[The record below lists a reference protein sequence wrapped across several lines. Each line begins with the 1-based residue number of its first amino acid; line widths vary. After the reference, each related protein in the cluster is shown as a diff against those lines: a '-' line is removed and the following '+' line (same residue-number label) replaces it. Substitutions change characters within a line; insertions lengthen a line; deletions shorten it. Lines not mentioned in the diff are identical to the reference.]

1 MNNFLAVLLRVS
13 GLLIILGTSLFA
25 RSQQLSIDSCYQL
38 AQQNFPAI
46 KKHALLE
53 ESGRFNRE
61 NAGAGWL
68 PQFNITGQAT
78 YQSETVNISKAM
90 GNALPPGIAIPEI
103 NRDQYKI
110 QAELTQSIYDGG
122 SIHSRKKIL
131 EASEKLQQQQVE
143 ITLHTVKERVNQ
155 LFFSILLADQQL
167 AQHMLR
173 RSDLQNAADRTEA
186 ALANG
191 AAFRS
196 SLYELQAELVNTDM
210 VTTELEA
217 NRHAWVQML
226 GLLIG
231 RPLPAGIKLVMP
243 APVKERFD
251 VAGRPELKLYDYQQ
265 QLYDAEENSLK
276 TGYTPRLNAFVQG
289 AYGRPT
295 LNIVEN
301 KFGAWYIGGLR
312 LQWNFGSLYTLK
324 NDKRIMEMN
333 RQLAEADR
341 ETFLLNTQV
350 DISRQE
356 AAVEKFRQLLAQDHR
371 LVELRTAVKLASR
384 AQLDN
389 GVITTREFI
398 AQVNA
403 ESLARQNMALHNI
416 QLLQTQ
422 YTLNYLSGN

>member
-1 MNNFLAVLLRVS
+1 MNNFSVALLRVS
-13 GLLIILGTSLFA
+13 GLLIALGAGLFA
-25 RSQQLSIDSCYQL
+25 RSQQLSIDSCYYL
-38 AQQNFPAI
+38 AQQNFPVI

-53 ESGRFNRE
+53 QSGRFNRE
-61 NAGAGWL
+61 NAGAGYL
-68 PQFNITGQAT
+68 PQFNIAGQAT

-90 GNALPPGIAIPEI
+90 GDALPPGISIPEI
-103 NRDQYKI
+103 SRDQYKV

-143 ITLHTVKERVNQ
+143 ITLHAVKERVNQ
-155 LFFSILLADQQL
+155 LFFSILLTDQQL
-167 AQHMLR
+167 VQNMLR
-173 RSDLQNAADRTEA
+173 KNDLQNAADRTEA

-196 SLYELQAELVNTDM
+196 SLHELQAELVNADM

-217 NRHAWVQML
+217 NRNAWVQML

-231 RPLPAGIKLVMP
+231 RALPADVKLAIP
-243 APVKERFD
+243 APVAEPFD
-251 VAGRPELKLYDYQQ
+251 MTGRPELKLYDYQQ
-265 QLYDAEENSLK
+265 QLYEAEENSLK
-276 TGYTPRLNAFVQG
+276 TEYTPRLNAFIQG

-295 LNIVEN
+295 LNFVDN

-324 NDKRIMEMN
+324 NNKRIMEMN
-333 RQLAEADR
+333 RQLAETDR

-350 DISRQE
+350 DISRQK
-356 AAVEKFRQLLAQDHR
+356 AAIEKYRQLLAQDHQ
-371 LVELRTAVKLASR
+371 LVALRTAVKLSSR

-403 ESLARQNMALHNI
+403 ESLARQNLALHNI
-416 QLLQTQ
+416 QLLQAQ